1 MRTVTYERSGG
12 TNTGAQAVRV
22 EDLHHLRVL
31 EQGDEVAE
39 RELTPDEVSLL
50 QPLMEEAAR
59 MPAPIIVEPQAGG
72 PDGMAVSLAF
82 EDEEAPRVR
91 LAADRLPA
99 KGAGWPYDKL
109 MAELDALLTQ
119 ELHVKAPRRAHL
131 VLPHMLRAE
140 E

>member
-1 MRTVTYERSGG
+1 
-12 TNTGAQAVRV
+12 V